1 MDIRN
6 MSSPGQE
13 RGLRLER
20 RLRLTLDFEVEV
32 GEITEEAVRHHYR
45 QHTNYEEV
53 MRDPGTWEMAARQNR
68 LLLALLAD
76 PEMLDS
82 FLTFIVA
89 DEVCP
94 CADGRLKEVLRVGQ
108 EEEVIEPIYGR
119 LGGEDAEF
127 YREVSVEGVLWEN
140 MELVNESFQVRWA
153 GGSIVEVREV
163 RSLDGE

>member
-6 MSSPGQE
+6 MSSPGQN

-32 GEITEEAVRHHYR
+32 GEITEEAVRRYYR
-45 QHTNYEEV
+45 RHTNYEEL

-68 LLLALLAD
+68 LLLALLGD

-94 CADGRLKEVLRVGQ
+94 GADVRLKEVLRVGQ
-108 EEEVIEPIYGR
+108 EEEVMETVYGR
-119 LGGEDAEF
+119 LGGEDTEF
-127 YREVSVEGVLWEN
+127 YREVSAEGLLWEN
-140 MELVNESFQVRWA
+140 MELVNESFRVRWA
-153 GGSIVEVREV
+153 GGSLAEVREV